1 MGGGDLNLKKSWHP
15 STMKNMEKVWKAEQQ
30 NTQEKK
36 RIAELQRDIERER
49 DREDITKLGMQQGTL
64 APKDNEKINW
74 MYTQPNSSINR
85 EDYLKGK
92 TIDKTFE
99 QIVKNERDLEKNKVL
114 PSNHVEH
121 ECIPPSLRFFTGN
134 EQVDLQR
141 KIQEDPLFAIKKKE
155 YESRAQILNNPVKL
169 KQLKELASKRKET
182 SPEKSS
188 SSSSSSSRHK
198 SKRHHKESSHRSSR
212 HEEKSKER
220 EKEKNKKDH
229 HKKKPKLTDEERKRK
244 LREMMA
250 NASWHDKERAM
261 NVKKYREQEKKETTE
276 KTYNK
281 DFIRKQLMAAAEHGT
296 VASRIKSNINNIQRS
311 ERAMDSNFARR

>member
-36 RIAELQRDIERER
+36 RIAELKRDIEKER
-49 DREDITKLGMQQGTL
+49 DKEDITKFGRQQGTV
-64 APKDNEKINW
+64 AQKDNEKINW
-74 MYTQPNSSINR
+74 MYTQPNSTINR

-99 QIVKNERDLEKNKVL
+99 QLVKNEREVEKNKVV

-121 ECIPPSLRFFTGN
+121 ECLPPSLRFFTGN

-155 YESRAQILNNPVKL
+155 NESRAQLLNNPVKL
-169 KQLKELASKRKET
+169 KQLKELASKKRDK
-182 SPEKSS
+182 SPERSS
-188 SSSSSSSRHK
+188 SKHK
-198 SKRHHKESSHRSSR
+198 SKRHKESSHKSSR
-212 HEEKSKER
+212 REDKYKER
-220 EKEKNKKDH
+220 EKDKKKDKHHHHH
-229 HKKKPKLTDEERKRK
+229 HKKVELTDEERERK

-250 NASWHDKERAM
+250 NASWRDKERVL

-311 ERAMDSNFARR
+311 GRAMDSNFARR